1 MKKKVLI
8 ILIIVFVL
16 IALVG
21 IGLKFKDNNVINFGD
36 KEVNALKQ
44 EEYTIDLTEEEDH
57 YILTVQTNIINSPF
71 SFSYDSKNF
80 VLDTSSNIFDNIIAV
95 KDNDNKK
102 YTLDLESNMLYKFYF
117 IKKNNTKMELNKNL
131 HF

>member
-102 YTLDLESNMLYKFYF
+102 YTLELESNMLYKFYF

>member
-8 ILIIVFVL
+8 ILIIIFVL
-16 IALVG
+16 MALVG
-21 IGLKFKDNNVINFGD
+21 ICLKLKDNNVINFGD
-36 KEVNALKQ
+36 KEINALKQ

-102 YTLDLESNMLYKFYF
+102 YTLELESNMLYKFYF